1 MRALLAVFALSAFAT
16 AGVPCKWCADHH
28 SKCNAC
34 KQTHKNCSTCHNHH
48 NGCKDGCNK

>member
-1 MRALLAVFALSAFAT
+1 MRALAVACLLTAFAS
-16 AGVPCKWCADHH
+16 AGVPCKWCSDHH
-28 SKCNAC
+28 AKCSAC